1 MEPVDINSKELQ
13 ELKSEFNDLKET
25 LNKQRIVNKELLDQ
39 IRRQKTSFI
48 GKDLAKRMSMDIIT
62 IPMIIVI
69 CHAVGWPIW
78 FAVAVSIWALI
89 DLIAVLVGRKKF
101 DTRRKMLDGDVLTV
115 AKTVKEYKRFYHLSV
130 VVGAIPA
137 VALVAFVLIRI
148 YTQSAPDE
156 NMLFPTAIYIF
167 TCVAGVLY
175 AVKTYRKKMEACDN
189 LIDVK
194 TYRKK
199 MEACDNLIDS
209 LERE

>member
-1 MEPVDINSKELQ
+1 MSKTMEPVDINSKELQ

-25 LNKQRIVNKELLDQ
+25 LNKQRIVNKELLAQ
-39 IRRQKTSFI
+39 VQKQKTSFI

-69 CHAVGWPIW
+69 CHAIGWPMW
-78 FAVAVSIWALI
+78 FAAAVSIWALI
-89 DLIAVLVGRKKF
+89 DLLAVLVGRKRF
-101 DTRRKMLDGDVLTV
+101 DTQKMLDDDVLTV
-115 AKTVKEYKRFYHLSV
+115 AKTVKEYKKFYHLSMMI
-130 VVGAIPA
+130 GAIPA
-137 VALVAFVLIRI
+137 IALVAFILIRS

-167 TCVAGVLY
+167 TCVAGVLFS
-175 AVKTYRKKMEACDN
+175 
-189 LIDVK
+189 VK

-209 LERE
+209 LENKSESITA

>member
-13 ELKSEFNDLKET
+13 ELKSEFNDLKEM
-25 LNKQRIVNKELLDQ
+25 LNKQRIVNKELLEQ
-39 IRRQKTSFI
+39 IRKQKTSFI
-48 GKDLAKRMSMDIIT
+48 GKDLTKRMSMDIIT

-89 DLIAVLVGRKKF
+89 DLVAVLVGRKKF
-101 DTRRKMLDGDVLTV
+101 DTQKMLDDDVLTA

-137 VALVAFVLIRI
+137 VALLAFVLVRI
-148 YTQSAPDE
+148 YAQSAPDD
-156 NMLFPTAIYIF
+156 NMMLPTAIYIF
-167 TCVAGVLY
+167 ACLAGILLSI
-175 AVKTYRKKMEACDN
+175 KTYRK
-189 LIDVK
+189 
-194 TYRKK
+194 T

-209 LERE
+209 LESE

>member
-25 LNKQRIVNKELLDQ
+25 LNKQRIVNKELLAQ
-39 IRRQKTSFI
+39 VQKQKASFI

-69 CHAVGWPIW
+69 CHAIGWPMW
-78 FAVAVSIWALI
+78 FAAAVSIWALI
-89 DLIAVLVGRKKF
+89 DLLAVLVGRKKF
-101 DTRRKMLDGDVLTV
+101 DTRKMLDDDVLTA

-137 VALVAFVLIRI
+137 VALVAFVLVRI
-148 YTQSAPDE
+148 YAQSAPDD
-156 NMLFPTAIYIF
+156 NMLLPTAIYIF
-167 TCVAGVLY
+167 ACLAGIL
-175 AVKTYRKKMEACDN
+175 
-189 LIDVK
+189 LSIK

-209 LERE
+209 LESE

>member
-13 ELKSEFNDLKET
+13 ELKSEYNDLKET
-25 LNKQRIVNKELLDQ
+25 LNKQRIVNKELLEQ
-39 IRRQKTSFI
+39 IRKQKTSFI
-48 GKDLAKRMSMDIIT
+48 GKDLTKRMSMDIIT

-89 DLIAVLVGRKKF
+89 DLVAVLIGRKKF
-101 DTRRKMLDGDVLTV
+101 DTQKMLGDDVLTA
-115 AKTVKEYKRFYHLSV
+115 AKTVKEYKRFYHLSM

-148 YTQSAPDE
+148 YTQSASDD
-156 NMLFPTAIYIF
+156 NMLLPTAIYIF
-167 TCVAGVLY
+167 ACLAGIL
-175 AVKTYRKKMEACDN
+175 
-189 LIDVK
+189 LSVK

>member
-25 LNKQRIVNKELLDQ
+25 LNKQRIVNQELLEQ
-39 IRRQKTSFI
+39 IRKQKTSFI
-48 GKDLAKRMSMDIIT
+48 GKDLTKRMSMDIIT

-101 DTRRKMLDGDVLTV
+101 DTRKMLDGDVLTV

-189 LIDVK
+189 LI
-194 TYRKK
+194 
-199 MEACDNLIDS
+199 ES
-209 LERE
+209 LENE

>member
-25 LNKQRIVNKELLDQ
+25 LNKQRIVNKELLEQ
-39 IRRQKTSFI
+39 IRKQKTSFI
-48 GKDLAKRMSMDIIT
+48 GKDLTKRMSTDIIT

-69 CHAVGWPIW
+69 CHAVGWPVW

-101 DTRRKMLDGDVLTV
+101 DTQKMLGDDVLTA
-115 AKTVKEYKRFYHLSV
+115 AKTVKDYKRFYHLSV

-148 YTQSAPDE
+148 YTQSASDG
-156 NMLFPTAIYIF
+156 NMMFPTAIFIF
-167 TCVAGVLY
+167 AFLAGIL
-175 AVKTYRKKMEACDN
+175 
-189 LIDVK
+189 LSVK

-209 LERE
+209 LESE

>member
-13 ELKSEFNDLKET
+13 ELKSEYNDLKET
-25 LNKQRIVNKELLDQ
+25 LNKQRIVNKELLEQ
-39 IRRQKTSFI
+39 IRKQKTSFI
-48 GKDLAKRMSMDIIT
+48 GKDLTKRMSMDIIT

-69 CHAVGWPIW
+69 CHAVGWPMW

-89 DLIAVLVGRKKF
+89 DLVAVLVGRKKF
-101 DTRRKMLDGDVLTV
+101 DTRKMLDDDVLTA

-189 LIDVK
+189 LID
-194 TYRKK
+194 
-199 MEACDNLIDS
+199 S
-209 LERE
+209 LESE

>member
-1 MEPVDINSKELQ
+1 MSKTMEPVDINSKELQ

-25 LNKQRIVNKELLDQ
+25 LNKQRIINKELLAQ
-39 IRRQKTSFI
+39 VQKQKASFI

-69 CHAVGWPIW
+69 CHAIGWPMW
-78 FAVAVSIWALI
+78 FAAAVSIWALI
-89 DLIAVLVGRKKF
+89 DLLAVLVGRKRF
-101 DTRRKMLDGDVLTV
+101 DTQIMLDDDVLTV
-115 AKTVKEYKRFYHLSV
+115 AKTVKEYKKFYHLSMMI
-130 VVGAIPA
+130 GAILA
-137 VALVAFVLIRI
+137 VALVAFILIRI

-167 TCVAGVLY
+167 TCVAGVLFS
-175 AVKTYRKKMEACDN
+175 
-189 LIDVK
+189 VK

-209 LERE
+209 LENKSESITA

>member
-25 LNKQRIVNKELLDQ
+25 LNKQRIVNKELLEQ
-39 IRRQKTSFI
+39 IRKQKTSFI
-48 GKDLAKRMSMDIIT
+48 GKDLTKRMSTDIIT

-69 CHAVGWPIW
+69 CHAVGWPVW

-89 DLIAVLVGRKKF
+89 DLIAVLAGRKKF
-101 DTRRKMLDGDVLTV
+101 DTQKMLDDDVLTA

-137 VALVAFVLIRI
+137 VALVAFVLVRI
-148 YTQSAPDE
+148 YAQSAPDD
-156 NMLFPTAIYIF
+156 NMLLPTAIYIF
-167 TCVAGVLY
+167 ACLAGIL
-175 AVKTYRKKMEACDN
+175 
-189 LIDVK
+189 LSIK

-209 LERE
+209 LESE

>member
-25 LNKQRIVNKELLDQ
+25 LNKQRIVNQELLEQ
-39 IRRQKTSFI
+39 IRKQKTTFI
-48 GKDLAKRMSMDIIT
+48 GKDLTKRMSMDIIT

-89 DLIAVLVGRKKF
+89 DLIAVLIGRKKF
-101 DTRRKMLDGDVLTV
+101 DTQKMLGDDVLTA
-115 AKTVKEYKRFYHLSV
+115 AKTVKDYKRFYHLSV

-137 VALVAFVLIRI
+137 VALVAYVLIRI
-148 YTQSAPDE
+148 YTQSASDE
-156 NMLFPTAIYIF
+156 NMLLPTAIYIF
-167 TCVAGVLY
+167 TCVTGVLFS
-175 AVKTYRKKMEACDN
+175 
-189 LIDVK
+189 VK

>member
-13 ELKSEFNDLKET
+13 ELKSEYNDLKET
-25 LNKQRIVNKELLDQ
+25 LNKQRIVNKELLEQ
-39 IRRQKTSFI
+39 IRKQKSSFI
-48 GKDLAKRMSMDIIT
+48 GKDLTKRMSMDIIT

-101 DTRRKMLDGDVLTV
+101 DTRKMLDDDVLTA

-175 AVKTYRKKMEACDN
+175 AVKTYRKKMEACD
-189 LIDVK
+189 K
-194 TYRKK
+194 
-199 MEACDNLIDS
+199 LIDS
-209 LERE
+209 LESE

>member
-1 MEPVDINSKELQ
+1 MSKTMEPVDINSKELQ

-25 LNKQRIVNKELLDQ
+25 LNKQRIVNKELLAQ
-39 IRRQKTSFI
+39 VQKQKASFI

-69 CHAVGWPIW
+69 CHAVGWPMW
-78 FAVAVSIWALI
+78 FAAAVSIWALI
-89 DLIAVLVGRKKF
+89 DLLAVLVGRKKF
-101 DTRRKMLDGDVLTV
+101 DTRKMLDDDVLTA

-189 LIDVK
+189 LI
-194 TYRKK
+194 
-199 MEACDNLIDS
+199 ES
-209 LERE
+209 LENE

>member
-25 LNKQRIVNKELLDQ
+25 LNKQRIVNQELLEQ
-39 IRRQKTSFI
+39 IRKQKTSFI
-48 GKDLAKRMSMDIIT
+48 GKDLTKRMSMDIIT

-89 DLIAVLVGRKKF
+89 DLIAVLAGRKKF
-101 DTRRKMLDGDVLTV
+101 DTRKMLDDDVLTA

-137 VALVAFVLIRI
+137 VALVAFVLVRI
-148 YTQSAPDE
+148 YAQSAPDD
-156 NMLFPTAIYIF
+156 NMLLPTAIYIF
-167 TCVAGVLY
+167 ACLAGIL
-175 AVKTYRKKMEACDN
+175 
-189 LIDVK
+189 LSVK

>member
-13 ELKSEFNDLKET
+13 ELKSEYNDLKET

-39 IRRQKTSFI
+39 IRKQKTSFI
-48 GKDLAKRMSMDIIT
+48 GKDLKKRMSTDIIT

-101 DTRRKMLDGDVLTV
+101 DTRKMLDDDVLTA

-148 YTQSAPDE
+148 YTQSAPDG
-156 NMLFPTAIYIF
+156 NVMFPTAIFIF
-167 TCVAGVLY
+167 AFLAGILLS
-175 AVKTYRKKMEACDN
+175 VKTYRKKME
-189 LIDVK
+189 
-194 TYRKK
+194 T
-199 MEACDNLIDS
+199 CDNLIDS
-209 LERE
+209 LESE

>member
-13 ELKSEFNDLKET
+13 ELKSEYNDLKET
-25 LNKQRIVNKELLDQ
+25 LNKQRIVNQELLEQ
-39 IRRQKTSFI
+39 IRKQKTSFI
-48 GKDLAKRMSMDIIT
+48 GKDLTKRMSMDIIT

-89 DLIAVLVGRKKF
+89 DLVAVLVGRKKF
-101 DTRRKMLDGDVLTV
+101 DTRKMLDDDVLTA
-115 AKTVKEYKRFYHLSV
+115 AKTVKEYKRFYHLSM

-189 LIDVK
+189 LI
-194 TYRKK
+194 
-199 MEACDNLIDS
+199 ES
-209 LERE
+209 LENE

>member
-25 LNKQRIVNKELLDQ
+25 LNKQRIVNKELLAQ
-39 IRRQKTSFI
+39 VQKQKTSFI

-69 CHAVGWPIW
+69 CHAIGWPMW
-78 FAVAVSIWALI
+78 FAAAVSIWALI
-89 DLIAVLVGRKKF
+89 DLLAVLVGRKRF
-101 DTRRKMLDGDVLTV
+101 DTQKMLDDDVLTV
-115 AKTVKEYKRFYHLSV
+115 AKTVKEYKKFYHLSMMI
-130 VVGAIPA
+130 GAIPA
-137 VALVAFVLIRI
+137 IAMVAFILIRI

-167 TCVAGVLY
+167 TCVAGVLFS
-175 AVKTYRKKMEACDN
+175 
-189 LIDVK
+189 VK

-209 LERE
+209 LENKSESITA

>member
-1 MEPVDINSKELQ
+1 MSKTMEPVDINSKELQ

-25 LNKQRIVNKELLDQ
+25 LNKQRIVNKELLEQ
-39 IRRQKTSFI
+39 IRKQKTSFI
-48 GKDLAKRMSMDIIT
+48 GKDLTKRMSMDIIT

-89 DLIAVLVGRKKF
+89 DLVAVLAGRKKF
-101 DTRRKMLDGDVLTV
+101 DTRKMLDDDVLTA
-115 AKTVKEYKRFYHLSV
+115 AKTVKEYKRFYHLSMV
-130 VVGAIPA
+130 IGAIPA

-189 LIDVK
+189 LI
-194 TYRKK
+194 
-199 MEACDNLIDS
+199 ES
-209 LERE
+209 LENE

>member
-25 LNKQRIVNKELLDQ
+25 LNKQRIVNQELLEQ
-39 IRRQKTSFI
+39 IRKQKTSFI
-48 GKDLAKRMSMDIIT
+48 GKDLTKRMSMDIIT

-78 FAVAVSIWALI
+78 FAVAVSIWAAI
-89 DLIAVLVGRKKF
+89 DLLAVLVGRKKF
-101 DTRRKMLDGDVLTV
+101 DTRKMLDGDVLTV

-148 YTQSAPDE
+148 YTQSASDD
-156 NMLFPTAIYIF
+156 NMLLPTAIYIF
-167 TCVAGVLY
+167 ACLAGIFLS
-175 AVKTYRKKMEACDN
+175 VKTYRKKMEACDS
-189 LIDVK
+189 
-194 TYRKK
+194 
-199 MEACDNLIDS
+199 LIDS

>member
-25 LNKQRIVNKELLDQ
+25 LNKQRIVNQELLEQ
-39 IRRQKTSFI
+39 IRKQKTSFI
-48 GKDLAKRMSMDIIT
+48 GKDLTKRMSMDIIT

-89 DLIAVLVGRKKF
+89 DLVAVLVGRKKF
-101 DTRRKMLDGDVLTV
+101 DTRKMLDDDVLTA

-148 YTQSAPDE
+148 YTQSASDD
-156 NMLFPTAIYIF
+156 NMLLPTAIYIF
-167 TCVAGVLY
+167 ACLAGILLS
-175 AVKTYRKKMEACDN
+175 VKTYRKKMEACDS
-189 LIDVK
+189 
-194 TYRKK
+194 
-199 MEACDNLIDS
+199 LIDS
-209 LERE
+209 LEN

>member
-25 LNKQRIVNKELLDQ
+25 LNKQRIVNKELLEQ
-39 IRRQKTSFI
+39 IRKQKTSFI
-48 GKDLAKRMSMDIIT
+48 GKDLTKRMSMDIIT

-69 CHAVGWPIW
+69 CHAVGWPMW
-78 FAVAVSIWALI
+78 FAAAVSIWALI
-89 DLIAVLVGRKKF
+89 DLLAVLVGRKKF
-101 DTRRKMLDGDVLTV
+101 DTRKMLDDDVLTV

-189 LIDVK
+189 LI
-194 TYRKK
+194 
-199 MEACDNLIDS
+199 ES
-209 LERE
+209 LENE

>member
-13 ELKSEFNDLKET
+13 ELKSEYNDLKET
-25 LNKQRIVNKELLDQ
+25 LNKQRIVNKELLEQ
-39 IRRQKTSFI
+39 IRKQKTSFI
-48 GKDLAKRMSMDIIT
+48 GKDLTKRMSMDIIT

-101 DTRRKMLDGDVLTV
+101 DTRKMLDDDVLTA

-167 TCVAGVLY
+167 TCVAGVLFS
-175 AVKTYRKKMEACDN
+175 
-189 LIDVK
+189 VK

-209 LERE
+209 LESE

>member
-25 LNKQRIVNKELLDQ
+25 LNKQRIVNKELLEQ
-39 IRRQKTSFI
+39 IRKQKTSFI
-48 GKDLAKRMSMDIIT
+48 GKDLTKRMSLDIIT

-101 DTRRKMLDGDVLTV
+101 DTRKMLDDDVLTA

-189 LIDVK
+189 LI
-194 TYRKK
+194 
-199 MEACDNLIDS
+199 ES
-209 LERE
+209 LENE

>member
-1 MEPVDINSKELQ
+1 MSKTMEPVDINSKELQ

-25 LNKQRIVNKELLDQ
+25 LNKQRIVNKELLEQ
-39 IRRQKTSFI
+39 IRKQKTSFI
-48 GKDLAKRMSMDIIT
+48 GKDLTKRMSMDIIT

-89 DLIAVLVGRKKF
+89 DLVAVLVGRKKF
-101 DTRRKMLDGDVLTV
+101 DTRKMLDDDVLTA

-148 YTQSAPDE
+148 YTQSAPDD
-156 NMLFPTAIYIF
+156 NMMLPTAIYIF
-167 TCVAGVLY
+167 ACLAGIL
-175 AVKTYRKKMEACDN
+175 
-189 LIDVK
+189 LSVK

-209 LERE
+209 LESE